1 VRDANLGHW
10 RRLSREKATVA
21 AVTSAAFGV
30 LGNCPT
36 FSDTLVEVEPVK
48 P

>member
-1 VRDANLGHW
+1 
-10 RRLSREKATVA
+10 VA
-21 AVTSAAFGV
+21 AVTSAVFGD

-36 FSDTLVEVEPVK
+36 FCDTLVEVQPVK

>member
-1 VRDANLGHW
+1 
-10 RRLSREKATVA
+10 VA
-21 AVTSAAFGV
+21 AVTSAVFGD

-36 FSDTLVEVEPVK
+36 FRDTLVEVEVEVEVEPVK